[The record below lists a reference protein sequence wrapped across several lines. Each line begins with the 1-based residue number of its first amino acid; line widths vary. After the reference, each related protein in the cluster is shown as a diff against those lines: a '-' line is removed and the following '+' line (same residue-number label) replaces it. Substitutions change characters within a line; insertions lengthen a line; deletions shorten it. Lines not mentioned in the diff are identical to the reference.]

1 MGRSLRFNKNSQN
14 ITSSTEE
21 GVKSKSPKCTSE
33 STYSFTD
40 NEKAQA
46 TACLALGKKKKNTQ
60 KAQRLTLLCKR
71 HHRVHT
77 AGEEH
82 NGLLRRKLDGMKSN
96 GAIK

>member
-46 TACLALGKKKKNTQ
+46 TACLALGKKKKT
-60 KAQRLTLLCKR
+60 
-71 HHRVHT
+71 H
-77 AGEEH
+77 
-82 NGLLRRKLDGMKSN
+82 RKLRGSPYSVRDTTVCTQLGKSIM
-96 GAIK
+96 GCSEES